1 MRRVDT
7 QRDREQR
14 VLRVLCVEA
23 AANAMVLLAK
33 LAVAAATSSTAVLGD
48 AVHSLADLANNGL
61 AAVAVRLAG
70 APPDSDHPYGH
81 RKFETLAVFALAI
94 LLCVLGIEIAL
105 RGFGADR
112 EVVQHTWSLGV
123 MLGVLTLNVGVA
135 SWESWV
141 ARRVDSDLLRADA
154 RHTISDVLVT
164 TAVIAGWQLAARGHH
179 WADAVAAW
187 VVAGLIFWLAYGLF
201 RRAIPVLVDQSLIP
215 PEALRAVVD
224 GVPGVRATRR
234 VRSTGRSV
242 YGKIDVVA
250 CVDAACST
258 RESHEVADAIERAL
272 QLHFDTTDVAVHV
285 EPYPDADRP
294 PLGTIG

>member
-61 AAVAVRLAG
+61 AAIAVRLAG
-70 APPDSDHPYGH
+70 APPDGDHPYGH

-234 VRSTGRSV
+234 VRSAGRGAQ
-242 YGKIDVVA
+242 GKIDVVV
-250 CVDAACST
+250 CVDAACSS
-258 RESHEVADAIERAL
+258 RESHDGGN
-272 QLHFDTTDVAVHV
+272 TKTYM
-285 EPYPDADRP
+285 PS
-294 PLGTIG
+294 G